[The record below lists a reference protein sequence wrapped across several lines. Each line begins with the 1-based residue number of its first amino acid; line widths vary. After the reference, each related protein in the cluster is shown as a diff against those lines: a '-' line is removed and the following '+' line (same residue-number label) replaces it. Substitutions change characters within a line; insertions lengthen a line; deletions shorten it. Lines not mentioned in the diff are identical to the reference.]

1 MRAKNYWMMLVL
13 FTCVFTA
20 ALAQEKNVSGTV
32 TDQDGLPLPGVS
44 SMVVGTANGTQ
55 TDFDGKYS
63 ILAST
68 GQALRVSYI
77 GQKTVERTVGPSA
90 NISVQMQEDAQ
101 ALEEVVVT
109 ALGIAREKKS
119 LGYATQEVQGD
130 EVNTVKATN
139 FVNSLSGK
147 IAGIDIKSS
156 GTMGGSS
163 NVIIRGCSS
172 FNNSNH
178 A

>member
-1 MRAKNYWMMLVL
+1 VL
-13 FTCVFTA
+13 RF
-20 ALAQEKNVSGTV
+20 
-32 TDQDGLPLPGVS
+32 
-44 SMVVGTANGTQ
+44 
-55 TDFDGKYS
+55 
-63 ILAST
+63 
-68 GQALRVSYI
+68 SYI
-77 GQKTVERTVGPSA
+77 GQKTLNRTIGASA
-90 NISVQMQEDAQ
+90 VINVQMEEDAQ

-163 NVIIRGCSS
+163 NVIIRGYSS
-172 FNNSNH
+172 INNSNQ
-178 A
+178 ALFVVDGVPISNINNNVNGQARGGGG